1 VPIPFFLFAPP
12 VGALVVLVPVVLFGP
27 PVEPELFFFFYL
39 HRQSKQNF
47 FFAPPVEA
55 HLSPAAVDWT

>member
-12 VGALVVLVPVVLFGP
+12 VGALVVLVPVILFGP

-39 HRQSKQNF
+39 HRQSK
-47 FFAPPVEA
+47 
-55 HLSPAAVDWT
+55 